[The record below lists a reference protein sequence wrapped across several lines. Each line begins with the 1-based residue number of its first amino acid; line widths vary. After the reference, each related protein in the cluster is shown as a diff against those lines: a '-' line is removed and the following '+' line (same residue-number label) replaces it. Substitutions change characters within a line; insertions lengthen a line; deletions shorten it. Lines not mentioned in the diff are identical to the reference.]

1 MRGEAVRPAGGAVR
15 GPAPAQLLRSG
26 AVRSAAT
33 IHHRIGR
40 VLPVYPPLRQLLPD
54 GGLRRGSVL
63 SVAAAIGGTSLM
75 FALLGAASQQGE
87 WCAMVGLP
95 NVGVVSAAE
104 FGVAPERLALVP
116 DPGHHWWPVVG
127 ALLDGFGLV
136 VARPAGTV
144 PVGQARRLA
153 ARARQRGAVLVVHG
167 DWPGADVSLRCT
179 DPVWEGLSDGRGRL
193 RRRTLT
199 VRATGRG
206 AAARPRSAR
215 LLLPAGRLGEA
226 SVVAAFA
233 ATTDYGSPAGTGAAI
248 GAGAAARDYGSPAGT
263 GASIGAG
270 AAATDYALAGAGSA
284 GAAGVAGAESGAVTG
299 IEATGGAGSGGRV
312 AGGAGM
318 GQPTDAGTQSA
329 GPAGA
334 EAVG

>member
-1 MRGEAVRPAGGAVR
+1 MKGEAVRPAGGAVG

-40 VLPVYPPLRQLLPD
+40 VLPVYPPLRPLLPD

-63 SVAAAIGGTSLM
+63 SVAAAVGGTSLM

-95 NVGVVSAAE
+95 NVGVASAAE

-116 DPGHHWWPVVG
+116 NPGHHWWPVVG

-136 VARPAGTV
+136 VARPAGAV
-144 PVGQARRLA
+144 AAGQARRLA

-167 DWPGADVSLRCT
+167 DWPAADVSLRCT
-179 DPVWEGLSDGRGRL
+179 DPVWEGLSDGHGRL
-193 RRRTLT
+193 RRRALT
-199 VRATGRG
+199 VQATGRG
-206 AAARPRSAR
+206 AATRPRSAR
-215 LLLPAGRLGEA
+215 LLLPAGRLGA
-226 SVVAAFA
+226 AAVAPVSVVAN
-233 ATTDYGSPAGTGAAI
+233 ATTDTSATAGIGATAGI
-248 GAGAAARDYGSPAGT
+248 SVTAGAGATADT
-263 GASIGAG
+263 GA
-270 AAATDYALAGAGSA
+270 TAGAGTP
-284 GAAGVAGAESGAVTG
+284 TG
-299 IEATGGAGSGGRV
+299 T
-312 AGGAGM
+312 
-318 GQPTDAGTQSA
+318 
-329 GPAGA
+329 